1 MCDGAFAERLV
12 RVSVSE
18 GEEKRPLLCDR
29 KTHLILTSSRATCRL
44 GIRDLVI
51 GNYLSPSSFT
61 SIAKN
66 KYNLIFSY
74 KI

>member
-51 GNYLSPSSFT
+51 GNYLSPSIT
-61 SIAKN
+61 SLAKN
-66 KYNLIFSY
+66 QYHLIFYY